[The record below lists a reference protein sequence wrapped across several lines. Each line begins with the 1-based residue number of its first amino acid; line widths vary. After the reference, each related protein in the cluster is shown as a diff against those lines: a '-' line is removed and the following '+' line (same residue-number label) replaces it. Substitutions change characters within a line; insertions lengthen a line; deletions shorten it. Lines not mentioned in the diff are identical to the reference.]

1 MGTIDQWISTV
12 QDKSSNFLDR
22 SSAIRELAK
31 EGSAKAVAT
40 LKQASADSDSLLQR
54 DAVKALGK
62 INSVE
67 STAALIEI
75 LEGDNHSL
83 AEQAAQLLGD
93 AGVAEARSALQ
104 RAADSD
110 SLSLKFTAQRVLRKL
125 DSAIASMPEEPTSP
139 SASFELKDLAP
150 LLRQSL
156 LDANV
161 DITEHEPGKFS
172 VVILL
177 ADGRKQKVYVRGD
190 STDAS
195 GSPLI
200 CVYTVC
206 APATKANYEY
216 ALRYN
221 MRMSFGA
228 LAVNDHGENSYLVIV
243 DTLLAQTA
251 QPIALRKSIDSVAK
265 HGDKMEQ
272 SLTGQDVQ

>member
-1 MGTIDQWISTV
+1 MTRLLEFRQTETDFSFTVGTWITGISKLSPT
-12 QDKSSNFLDR
+12 
-22 SSAIRELAK
+22 
-31 EGSAKAVAT
+31 
-40 LKQASADSDSLLQR
+40 
-54 DAVKALGK
+54 
-62 INSVE
+62 
-67 STAALIEI
+67 
-75 LEGDNHSL
+75 
-83 AEQAAQLLGD
+83 
-93 AGVAEARSALQ
+93 
-104 RAADSD
+104 
-110 SLSLKFTAQRVLRKL
+110 SLKKR
-125 DSAIASMPEEPTSP
+125 
-139 SASFELKDLAP
+139 
-150 LLRQSL
+150 
-156 LDANV
+156 N
-161 DITEHEPGKFS
+161 
-172 VVILL
+172 
-177 ADGRKQKVYVRGD
+177 GRKQKVYVRGD

-243 DTLLAQTA
+243 DTLLAQAA